1 MKKKT
6 LTLTIIF
13 LISIFMFS
21 SKVNAAKEMTCVY
34 NGSKNQNAVMFI
46 QDKDGKQELYCITTA
61 KEREN
66 ASLESKYWTDCT
78 DGRSMETKVYTAPVN
93 NEIKSCPK
101 GITQDVQS
109 NKGEEYLEVWACLE
123 EDSAK
128 CKKSPKLTSETY
140 SVERPNTTGTS
151 GLKFYYSQRDD
162 YKKEIDSTKWKA
174 KCAYSKFFDLYINN
188 EKMIIYPK
196 TENVDVIL
204 THFST
209 SKILDYMTKNKNT
222 CPPRIY
228 YNQGVPG
235 ASNGFS
241 FFLNKDEAGTND
253 QITLVGDETK
263 YYEETTNNEPQ
274 KEEINSCKDLFSDT
288 FRAKILQFLNIIK
301 IAVPIMLIALGTVDF
316 AKAVFSGNADE
327 MKKSQKTF
335 IKRLIA
341 SVLVFLVPVF
351 VNLILTLANKVWSYI
366 SPEAC
371 IDVEEE

>member
-13 LISIFMFS
+13 LISIFMFD

-78 DGRSMETKVYTAPVN
+78 DGRIIETKLYTLPLN

-101 GITQDVQS
+101 GIVQDVRIHKS
-109 NKGEEYLEVWACLE
+109 EEFLEVWACLE
-123 EDSAK
+123 EDSEK
-128 CKKSPKLTSETY
+128 CKNSPKLTSETY

-196 TENVDVIL
+196 NEKVGVIIP
-204 THFST
+204 HFST
-209 SKILDYMTKNKNT
+209 SKILDYMNKSKNT
-222 CPPRIY
+222 CPPRMY
-228 YNQGVPG
+228 YYQTTLGT
-235 ASNGFS
+235 S
-241 FFLNKDEAGTND
+241 FFLNKEEAGTND

-263 YYEETTNNEPQ
+263 YYEGTTNNEPQ
-274 KEEINSCKDLFSDT
+274 KEKINSCKDLFSDT

>member
-13 LISIFMFS
+13 LISIFMFN

-34 NGSKNQNAVMFI
+34 NGNKNQDAVMFI
-46 QDKDGKQELYCITTA
+46 QNKDGKQEFYCITDT
-61 KEREN
+61 KERSN
-66 ASLESKYWTDCT
+66 ATANSTYWKDCT
-78 DGRSMETKVYTAPVN
+78 SGKKMDIEIVPKDTKFDA
-93 NEIKSCPK
+93 CPK
-101 GITQDVQS
+101 GVTHS
-109 NKGEEYLEVWACLE
+109 SKGRGLIDGGGTYLEFTLC
-123 EDSAK
+123 EDEDNWI
-128 CKKSPKLTSETY
+128 CNNTGLKLTSETY
-140 SVERPNTTGTS
+140 SVTKPNTSNTTE
-151 GLKFYYSQRDD
+151 LEFYSYQDYSETI
-162 YKKEIDSTKWKA
+162 KSTKWKA
-174 KCAYSKFFDLYINN
+174 KCAYKNFDLYFNDETMLINSKEEGAMTYEVKFSRN
-188 EKMIIYPK
+188 ELLKYI
-196 TENVDVIL
+196 ERN
-204 THFST
+204 
-209 SKILDYMTKNKNT
+209 KNK
-222 CPPRIY
+222 CPARLFYIK
-228 YNQGVPG
+228 
-235 ASNGFS
+235 ASNFQVYLTNEENGKS
-241 FFLNKDEAGTND
+241 AGRHE
-253 QITLVGDETK
+253 LVLIGDETK
-263 YYEETTNNEPQ
+263 YYEGTTNNEPQ
-274 KEEINSCKDLFSDT
+274 KEKINSCKDLFSDT

>member
-13 LISIFMFS
+13 LISIFMFN

-46 QDKDGKQELYCITTA
+46 QDKDGKQELYCI
-61 KEREN
+61 KDPEQREN

-101 GITQDVQS
+101 GIIEIVKSDSGT
-109 NKGEEYLEVWACLE
+109 KYLEVWACLE

-140 SVERPNTTGTS
+140 SVERPNTVGA
-151 GLKFYYSQRDD
+151 GALHFYYSQRDE

-174 KCAYSKFFDLYINN
+174 KCAYEWFDLYINS

-196 TENVDVIL
+196 KGSDASIVTGFSASEIL
-204 THFST
+204 E
-209 SKILDYMTKNKNT
+209 YMNRSKNT
-222 CPPRIY
+222 CPPRMY
-228 YNQGVPG
+228 YYYGSDN
-235 ASNGFS
+235 SFT
-241 FFLNKDEAGTND
+241 FFLSEKEAGTSVQ
-253 QITLVGDETK
+253 QITLIGDETK
-263 YYEETTNNEPQ
+263 YYEGTNSNEPQ
-274 KEEINSCKDLFSDT
+274 KEEINSCKDLFSKN
-288 FRAKILQFLNIIK
+288 FRTKILQILNIVK
-301 IAVPIMLIALGTVDF
+301 IAVPIMLIVLGTVDF
-316 AKAVFSGNADE
+316 ATAVFSGSTDE

-366 SPEAC
+366 SPETC
-371 IDVEEE
+371 INVEEE

>member
-13 LISIFMFS
+13 LISIFMFN

-78 DGRSMETKVYTAPVN
+78 DGRIIETKLYILPLN

-101 GITQDVQS
+101 GIVQYVRIDKS
-109 NKGEEYLEVWACLE
+109 EEFLEVWACLE
-123 EDSAK
+123 EDSEK
-128 CKKSPKLTSETY
+128 CKNSPKLTSETY

-174 KCAYSKFFDLYINN
+174 KCAYSKYFDLYINN

-196 TENVDVIL
+196 NEKVDVIL

-209 SKILDYMTKNKNT
+209 SKILDYMNKSKNT

-228 YNQGVPG
+228 YYQGPPG
-235 ASNGFS
+235 ASNGRS
-241 FFLNKDEAGTND
+241 FFLNKEEAGTNY
-253 QITLVGDETK
+253 QITLVGDETE
-263 YYEETTNNEPQ
+263 YYEGTTNNEPQ
-274 KEEINSCKDLFSDT
+274 QEKINSCKDLFSDT